1 MAAKAAGPIRVMC
14 VEDLRLV
21 RDGLV
26 MILGQD
32 PGLTVVASGTGEEA
46 VALLRQHRPDVTVLD
61 LQLSK
66 TSGVNVI
73 RALRAQ
79 DANTRILVLTMCDA
93 EQDLEPAF
101 AAGATGYLPKD
112 TSSSELLRMIREV
125 NRQRPSTG
133 SAAHIAKRTNVA
145 LTAREVEVIELIGRG
160 MRNKEIAA
168 LLEIHGRTVDVH
180 VKNVLRKLRVNDR
193 LTAVQIAR
201 RRGVLR
207 QF

>member
-1 MAAKAAGPIRVMC
+1 
-14 VEDLRLV
+14 
-21 RDGLV
+21 

-46 VALLRQHRPDVTVLD
+46 VALLRQYRPDVTVLD
-61 LQLSK
+61 LQLCK

-79 DANTRILVLTMCDA
+79 DANARILVLTMCDG

-112 TSSSELLRMIREV
+112 TISSELLRMIREV

-133 SAAHIAKRTNVA
+133 SAADIAKRTNVA

-193 LTAVQIAR
+193 LMAVQIAR
-201 RRGVLR
+201 RRGLLR